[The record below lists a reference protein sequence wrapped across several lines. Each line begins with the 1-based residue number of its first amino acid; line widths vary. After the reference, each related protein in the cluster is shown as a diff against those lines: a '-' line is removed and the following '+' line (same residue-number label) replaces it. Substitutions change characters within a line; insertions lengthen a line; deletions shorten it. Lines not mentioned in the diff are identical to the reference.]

1 MSIEQR
7 VPEWRRLQEAS
18 RRARQAAWAPYS
30 KFQVGA
36 ALLTVSGEIITG
48 CNVEN
53 ASYGLTIC
61 AERVAVCSAVAM
73 GHREFTAVCISLT
86 GIPVPCGA
94 CRQFMVEFNPQLIVL
109 LDDASLAAGSEPELV
124 VLTDLLPRA
133 FRIEHDSR

>member
-1 MSIEQR
+1 MGIDQQL
-7 VPEWRRLQEAS
+7 PEWRQLQAAS

-30 KFQVGA
+30 RFQVGA
-36 ALLTVSGEIITG
+36 ALLTASGEIITG

-53 ASYGLTIC
+53 ASYGLTVC

-73 GHREFTAVCISLT
+73 GHREFTAICVSLT
-86 GIPVPCGA
+86 GIPIPCGA
-94 CRQFMVEFNPQLIVL
+94 CRQFMVEFNPQLLIL

-133 FRIEHDSR
+133 FRIEPDAR